1 MLVGPQPDEDEEED
15 DEELVDG
22 GSGRRPSLSRAA
34 PAERRR
40 SGPRGGRGCRGG
52 ATDGSPGISAWL
64 HPGCR
69 TLRGAR
75 FGGPAACVVW
85 ASSEGIQA
93 ATLRCGHSIRWPFP
107 DLAMCA
113 RVRDAECI
121 LG

>member
-52 ATDGSPGISAWL
+52 ATDGSPGSAL
-64 HPGCR
+64 GSIPVAEPHSVD
-69 TLRGAR
+69 RGR
-75 FGGPAACVVW
+75 SGK
-85 ASSEGIQA
+85 
-93 ATLRCGHSIRWPFP
+93 
-107 DLAMCA
+107 LADA
-113 RVRDAECI
+113 VPHGFDFRDI
-121 LG
+121 

>member
-52 ATDGSPGISAWL
+52 ATDCSPGISAGL

-69 TLRGAR
+69 TLR
-75 FGGPAACVVW
+75 
-85 ASSEGIQA
+85 EGRLAVQP
-93 ATLRCGHSIRWPFP
+93 RVSYGHPQRESRLQP
-107 DLAMCA
+107 
-113 RVRDAECI
+113 
-121 LG
+121 